1 MIDVC
6 LCITESRIQ
15 DIVQKP
21 DLNFS
26 VWGLRIFGGS
36 CRKDVFR
43 RLPWMAAG
51 GLRLC
56 HVTGSC
62 DWRLR
67 GSLTRQAPK
76 SHDRHLHHQPSS
88 SLPDLPTVTAT
99 NNRLLD
105 DQGILLGSCSSRCL
119 SWVSGA
125 FEGWLLS
132 ADGSGGLGRRPF
144 GHGCRGMPSAMS
156 HQCRSASP
164 ARQEHMTPHNVCV

>member
-1 MIDVC
+1 
-6 LCITESRIQ
+6 
-15 DIVQKP
+15 
-21 DLNFS
+21 
-26 VWGLRIFGGS
+26 
-36 CRKDVFR
+36 
-43 RLPWMAAG
+43 MAAG

-105 DQGILLGSCSSRCL
+105 DQGILFLVAAPVAVPLECL
-119 SWVSGA
+119 VPLKVDFYQLMAVVGWDGGPLAMDVGA
-125 FEGWLLS
+125 C
-132 ADGSGGLGRRPF
+132 P
-144 GHGCRGMPSAMS
+144 P
-156 HQCRSASP
+156 P
-164 ARQEHMTPHNVCV
+164 